1 MTENCLHPDLSLAEE
16 YARSGHSHRSTGV
29 NVDAEGYVGSTPAMN
44 APGANASA
52 DYPDCHIVPA
62 IYSFLPFAHVPDMV
76 VRLIE
81 CLFKIEHDLLKRG
94 GRLYAFTEISA
105 ARLIGSYNELRS
117 TVGAENWIVETIRE
131 RCVKA
136 RLDDPRVPRKS
147 SDRATEVL
155 TSWSDTITR
164 HFHKGNK
171 KKLMLKKPS
180 FNTALETMTR
190 SIDLLSNRVKMTE
203 QRFSEVIATLRA
215 IEKTEELSKENARL
229 IKENFSLLGK
239 KDGYKKINNT
249 LRKSLLSQTAM
260 SPPVGPKKRRAVAPL
275 HSESGEYLYECVHY
289 VLAVLHTLCCCQMS
303 HHYWY

>member
-1 MTENCLHPDLSLAEE
+1 MTENRLHPDLSLAEE
-16 YARSGHSHRSTGV
+16 YARSGHSHRSNGV
-29 NVDAEGYVGSTPAMN
+29 NIDAEGYVGSVPAMS

-52 DYPDCHIVPA
+52 DYTDCHIVPA
-62 IYSFLPFAHVPDMV
+62 TYSFLPFAHVPDMV

-81 CLFKIEHDLLKRG
+81 CLFKIELDLLKRG
-94 GRLYAFTEISA
+94 GRLYAFTEITA
-105 ARLIGSYNELRS
+105 ARIIGSYNDLRS
-117 TVGAENWIVETIRE
+117 QVGPENWIVETIRE

-155 TSWSDTITR
+155 TSWLDIITR
-164 HFHKGNK
+164 HFHEGNK

-190 SIDLLSNRVKMTE
+190 SIDLLSNRVEMME

-215 IEKTEELSKENARL
+215 IKKTEELAKENARL
-229 IKENFSLLGK
+229 IKEIFLLLVK

-260 SPPVGPKKRRAVAPL
+260 SPPVGPKKRRAVDPL
-275 HSESGEYLYECVHY
+275 HSESGEYLYECVYY
-289 VLAVLHTLCCCQMS
+289 VLAVLHTLCCCEMS
-303 HHYWY
+303 HHCRY